1 MFRFAILNGFRG
13 ISENPTTLNSFV
25 YFELLL
31 SAVKSSVN
39 ATGQVDILSLFH
51 RTWLHNSTCF
61 FLHVFL
67 WITEGFNIMIA
78 GGYILESI
86 LGIQTLLADI

>member
-1 MFRFAILNGFRG
+1 MPLARLIFCHYSTELGCTTQP
-13 ISENPTTLNSFV
+13 ISF
-25 YFELLL
+25 
-31 SAVKSSVN
+31 
-39 ATGQVDILSLFH
+39 
-51 RTWLHNSTCF
+51 CM
-61 FLHVFL
+61 

>member
-1 MFRFAILNGFRG
+1 M
-13 ISENPTTLNSFV
+13 
-25 YFELLL
+25 
-31 SAVKSSVN
+31 
-39 ATGQVDILSLFH
+39 
-51 RTWLHNSTCF
+51 
-61 FLHVFL
+61 